1 MTVQRFG
8 ALLRAEVSGR
18 TLRGH
23 ASVFNQ
29 AADLPGH
36 LEVIDPAAFKRVLD
50 DKATDVRAL
59 WNHNPDHLL
68 GRQSSGTLRL
78 GTDSDGLEFEVDLPD
93 TTLGRD
99 LQVLAER
106 GDITGASFAFIPDED
121 EWSTRDGR
129 RVRTHTSV
137 GRLLDVSP
145 VTWPAYEGADAALRA
160 FPVSDPAERFRRCET
175 SNRGRLIRARH
186 RALYASG
193 GRTP

>member
-1 MTVQRFG
+1 MSVQRFG
-8 ALLRAEVSGR
+8 VELRAEVQGKR
-18 TLRGH
+18 LRGH

-29 AADLPGH
+29 AAEMPGH
-36 LEVIDPAAFKRVLD
+36 VEVIAPTAFKRALD
-50 DKATDVRAL
+50 DPKTDVRAL

-78 GTDSDGLEFEVDLPD
+78 GTDSEGLEFELDLPD

-121 EWSTRDGR
+121 TWSTRDGH

-145 VTWPAYEGADAALRA
+145 VTFPAYEGAAVALRS
-160 FPVSDPAERFRRCET
+160 FPTGRPVSPR
-175 SNRGRLIRARH
+175 SRLIQARH
-186 RALYASG
+186 RALYA
-193 GRTP
+193 